1 MKNIKQLFKCLFCFH
16 DWEYEIIWE
25 STAKINYLMYDEL
38 IPVKYKICKK
48 CGKIKR
54 YEKY

>member
-25 STAKINYLMYDEL
+25 STAKINYLMYDDL
-38 IPVKYKICKK
+38 TPIKYKICKK
-48 CGKIKR
+48 CGKTKR

>member
-16 DWEYEIIWE
+16 DWEYEI
-25 STAKINYLMYDEL
+25 
-38 IPVKYKICKK
+38 CKK